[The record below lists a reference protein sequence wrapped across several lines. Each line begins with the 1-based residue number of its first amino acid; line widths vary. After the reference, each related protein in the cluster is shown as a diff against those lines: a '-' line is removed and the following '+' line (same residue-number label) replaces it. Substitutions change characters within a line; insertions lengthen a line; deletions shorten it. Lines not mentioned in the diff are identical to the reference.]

1 MRNETVTMIAQML
14 ETKTQVALERLN
26 EAIVVGLDLTGVFQR
41 YTQAVRAENDF
52 DQWRKDHEGE
62 STREA

>member
-1 MRNETVTMIAQML
+1 MRGETVSAIAQIL
-14 ETKTQVALERLN
+14 EVRTETALERLN
-26 EAIVVGLDLTGVFQR
+26 EAIIKEEPVADLFER
-41 YTQAVRAENDF
+41 YASAVRMEDDF